1 MTPRFRLFAVLVLL
15 GTGLGGCTVNVEIG
29 DTPDPTLMARVD
41 HRYAQNGDVKL
52 HYASLGKGPLV
63 VMIHGF
69 PDFWYS
75 WRDQMQALAADH
87 QVVALDNRGYNRSDQ
102 PEGLESYAMPELVG
116 DIAAVI
122 KAEGARKATIV
133 GHDWGGAIAWS
144 LAAYRPDLVE
154 RLIVLNLPHLNGLN
168 REQRSNPKQRAA
180 SAYAFEFQKPGAH
193 KALNAEQLAEW
204 VTDEQARE
212 LYIEAFKRSS
222 FEGMLNYY
230 RANYA
235 TPASLDSE
243 AAPAPLP
250 MIKAPVLLMHGLD
263 DWALLPGALNDTW
276 EWVEQDLTIVTVP
289 GAGHFIQQDASAF
302 VTRTMQSWLADR

>member
-1 MTPRFRLFAVLVLL
+1 MTDRIRRFFTVLL
-15 GTGLGGCTVNVEIG
+15 LGSALAGCTVNVEIG
-29 DTPDPTLMARVD
+29 DTPEATLMDRVD

-52 HYASLGKGPLV
+52 HYASLGEGPLV

-75 WRDQMQALAADH
+75 WRDQMQALAAGY
-87 QVVALDNRGYNRSDQ
+87 QVVALDNRGYNLSDQ
-102 PEGLESYAMPELVG
+102 PEGVESYAMQALVG

-122 KAEGARKATIV
+122 KAEGARTATIV

-154 RLIVLNLPHLNGLN
+154 RLIVLNLPHLNGLS
-168 REQRSNPKQRAA
+168 REQRNNPQQRAA
-180 SAYAFEFQKPGAH
+180 SAYAFQFQQPDAH
-193 KALNAEQLAEW
+193 KALNAEQLAGW
-204 VTDEQARE
+204 VTDPQARRH
-212 LYIEAFKRSS
+212 YVEAFERSS

-235 TPASLDSE
+235 TPDSLDSD
-243 AAPAPLP
+243 AAPPPLP

-263 DWALLPGALNDTW
+263 DRALLPGALNNTW

-289 GAGHFIQQDASAF
+289 GAAHFIQQDASAF
-302 VTRTMQSWLADR
+302 VTRTITSWLADR